1 MFASLRARITLACVA
16 IVLVALVVVSSL
28 NAWTT
33 FRNTHADESDYQQ
46 QLLRSNAAQ
55 LSQWFSVHINAVSGI
70 AANSLENFPDAALTQ
85 AMKQGDFS
93 KTYVGFPDGRFR
105 YFDGRPGRA
114 GYDPRQRGW
123 YQAAVATGK
132 PVITAPYVGATSG
145 ELEISVAAP
154 VYRGSRLVAVVSG
167 DLPLAFITRTV
178 AELSP
183 TPNSFAFLIDDTGTL
198 IAHPDD
204 ALVLKPMSALASAL
218 TPETLASSNRLVAAG
233 QSALVVDI
241 QQRDYRMFSAE
252 LDSAGLG
259 DTGWRLA
266 LALDVADSDAPLY
279 AQLWTTLAMTLL
291 VLLGAAAVMS
301 WIASRSLR
309 GLALVRDALVD
320 IAAGEGDL
328 TRRIQVS
335 GRDEVAEIGNAF
347 NRFVST
353 LNGVLSE
360 IRLASGAVQTA
371 AAEISQ
377 GSQDLSSRTE
387 QAAANLQETS
397 ASMEQISGTVAQSA
411 DSAHEA
417 DGLAK
422 SASEVARRGGEVI
435 GEVVTTMQGI
445 DDDSRKITEIVSVM
459 DSIAFQ
465 TNLLALNASVEAA
478 RAGEQGRGFAV
489 VAGEVRTLAQRSSE
503 ASREIATLISSAN
516 ERTRNGAEQVRVAG
530 STMNE
535 IVASVM
541 RVSEVIGEISHAT
554 QEQNHGVGQ
563 VSSAVA
569 ELDQV
574 TQQNAALVEESAAAA
589 DALSEQ
595 SARLAEMVGRFRLD
609 GPAQPPA
616 MAPRSAGTLA
626 SQGSSPRAA
635 RPVASE
641 ELDWQA
647 W

>member
-33 FRNTHADESDYQQ
+33 FRNTHASESDFQQ
-46 QLLRSNAAQ
+46 RLLQSNSAQ
-55 LSQWFSVHINAVSGI
+55 LNQWFDVHVNAVMGI
-70 AANSLENFPDAALTQ
+70 AAGSLEQTPERALTQ

-105 YFDGRPGRA
+105 YFDGRPA
-114 GYDPRQRGW
+114 SPGYDPRERGW
-123 YQAAVATGK
+123 YKSAVAAGK

-145 ELEISVAAP
+145 KLEISVAAP
-154 VYRGSRLVAVVSG
+154 IYRGRQLVAVVSG
-167 DLPLAFITRTV
+167 DLPLEFITRTV
-178 AELSP
+178 SGLSP
-183 TPNSFAFLIDDTGTL
+183 TPHSFAFLVDSDGVL
-198 IAHPDD
+198 IAHPEADK
-204 ALVLKPMSALASAL
+204 VLTPMSTLSPELTHAALEASDRRVMSGERALAI
-218 TPETLASSNRLVAAG
+218 
-233 QSALVVDI
+233 DI
-241 QQRDYRMFSAE
+241 DGRDYRLFNAALADVE
-252 LDSAGLG
+252 
-259 DTGWRLA
+259 WQLA
-266 LALDVADSDAPLY
+266 LALDVADADGSLH
-279 AQLWTTLAMTLL
+279 AQLWTTLISTLL
-291 VLLGAAAVMS
+291 VLLAAAGVMW
-301 WIASRSLR
+301 WIANRSLR

-328 TRRIQVS
+328 TRRISVS

-360 IRLASGAVQTA
+360 IRLASSAVQTA

-377 GSQDLSSRTE
+377 GSQDLSARTE

-411 DSAHEA
+411 DSAREA
-417 DGLAK
+417 DGLAS
-422 SASEVARRGGEVI
+422 SASEVARRGGAVI

-445 DDDSRKITEIVSVM
+445 DEDSRKITEIVSVM

-516 ERTRNGAEQVRVAG
+516 ERTRDGAEQARLAG
-530 STMNE
+530 ITMNE
-535 IVASVM
+535 IVASVA
-541 RVSEVIGEISHAT
+541 RVNEVIGEISHAT

-609 GPAQPPA
+609 ASAQPPA
-616 MAPRSAGTLA
+616 QALGEAGKWVMQDG
-626 SQGSSPRAA
+626 SVNSRGSVSSPLN
-635 RPVASE
+635 SE
-641 ELDWQA
+641 ERDWQA